1 MEAVGTLAGGIAHD
15 FNNLLQAIVGYTDL
29 LLMQKGEEDPDRK
42 RLKVIQ
48 QAARDGADLVSR
60 ILTFSRK
67 GEFSARPIDL
77 NVEVRRVEMLLRRT
91 LSKMIEIDLVLAEDI
106 RIIEADPAQIKQVIL
121 NLGVNAPCHAGRWE
135 THNRDK

>member
-48 QAARDGADLVSR
+48 QAARRRDQSLGYSR
-60 ILTFSRK
+60 S
-67 GEFSARPIDL
+67 
-77 NVEVRRVEMLLRRT
+77 
-91 LSKMIEIDLVLAEDI
+91 
-106 RIIEADPAQIKQVIL
+106 
-121 NLGVNAPCHAGRWE
+121 AGRE
-135 THNRDK
+135 NSVPVP